1 VAQLWISWP
10 ESLVKT
16 VGMLEKWAFWV
27 ALFGMGTSIRLSDLW
42 KSGLSIVGFGAV
54 LFALNLSIW
63 IAVLLLL
70 PV

>member
-1 VAQLWISWP
+1 
-10 ESLVKT
+10 
-16 VGMLEKWAFWV
+16 V